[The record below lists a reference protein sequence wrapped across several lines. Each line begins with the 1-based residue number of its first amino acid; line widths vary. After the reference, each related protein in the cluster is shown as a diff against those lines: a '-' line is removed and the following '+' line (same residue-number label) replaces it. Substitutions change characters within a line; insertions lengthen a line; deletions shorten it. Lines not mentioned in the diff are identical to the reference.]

1 MVLKRTG
8 LIILCLVLGI
18 VNTILAGEVGISAN
32 SKSESI
38 KKLLSEN
45 NQVNKPDTASFNC
58 NSIINGSNQ
67 NLPYQFE
74 EAVEVLQTKFKD
86 VDQEN
91 TSIESKNLAK
101 SLILADFV
109 YAAFSFRLLGSE
121 LETDEMQLDWYHASL
136 QECYTKGNNNEL
148 AVYCGERS
156 IFFSRM
162 LDSLLHLKSRIMV
175 IPGVHNFPLVQIG
188 ELEYIVDPYDPFVVF
203 NPFQGELIPYNQL
216 ADNQSNL
223 SFFRTKRIFGATR
236 DLISDNMVMKATGSN
251 DIREMGK
258 MFKNYITENILSS
271 PQADSIC
278 NYANLP
284 NFSEIKV
291 LNSGSKYHYAIKLNT
306 REDGNVIDANVLKR
320 CYLQASH

>member
-1 MVLKRTG
+1 MVHRRTG
-8 LIILCLVLGI
+8 LLILCLVLSM
-18 VNTILAGEVGISAN
+18 VNSIFAGEVGHSATL
-32 SKSESI
+32 KSESL
-38 KKLLSEN
+38 KNLLSESSPA
-45 NQVNKPDTASFNC
+45 NKPDTSSFNC
-58 NSIINGSNQ
+58 NALSEGNGQ
-67 NLPYQFE
+67 NLPYDFE
-74 EAVEVLQTKFKD
+74 TAIQVLQSKFME

-91 TSIESKNLAK
+91 TSVDSKNLAK

-121 LETDEMQLDWYHASL
+121 LETDELQLDWNHAAL
-136 QECYTKGNNNEL
+136 KECYTRGNNNEL

-175 IPGVHNFPLVQIG
+175 IPGIHNFPLVQIG
-188 ELEYIVDPYDPFVVF
+188 ELEYIVDPYDPFVVI
-203 NPFQGELIPYNQL
+203 NPIQGDLIPY
-216 ADNQSNL
+216 DNLQTTGSPL
-223 SFFRTKRIFGATR
+223 SFFRTKRIFGSTR
-236 DLISDNMVMKATGSN
+236 DLISDSMVMKATGTQ

-306 REDGNVIDANVLKR
+306 REDGNVMDANVLKR
-320 CYLQASH
+320 CYLQPSN